1 MYILGIHGNLGKAEH
16 DPAAVLL
23 RDGDIVAAAE
33 EERFVRFKHAIGL
46 MPDAA
51 IRFCLQQAKISM
63 REVDVVAFPRATWAD
78 FPPRLEAYL
87 RYTFGWAPPV
97 VYIDHHTAHAASA
110 YLISGFDDA
119 LIVTADQAG
128 DGTSCAAFR
137 SRGQELELLEAV
149 PFPDSI
155 GLFAALVTQYLG
167 FRSNHDE
174 YKVMGLAP
182 YGNPTMDLTRL
193 LHHVDGRPRLDPHA
207 LHPTVLQRHPV
218 FHTDQL
224 PMFATDELPGLPLRR
239 LPDGEL
245 TAAHRDLAASAQQ
258 SITAALLGFVDR
270 HRAGSDRRLCL
281 AGGVA
286 ENSVAAGALAAAGG
300 FDEVYMTPACGDAG
314 TALGA
319 ALLVAAQHGHRPAR
333 LTHSQLGPSFTD
345 GQIADVLR
353 ECGVPYVE
361 TADPAATAAELI
373 AQQQIV
379 AWFQGRMEFGP
390 RALGARSL
398 LADPSTDAMRAQVN
412 RIKRREQFR
421 PFGPSVLAE
430 HLPALFPATVVAPFM
445 SFTLPTRDPTPII
458 AATHV
463 DGTSRPH
470 TVPDDGSAYRR
481 LIEHVHARTGT
492 PAVLN
497 TSLNSGWEPIV
508 ATPEQAL
515 AFLYSSTAD
524 ALAIGPFLVTKHRA
538 TSNDA
543 SKERR

>member
-1 MYILGIHGNLGKAEH
+1 MYILGLHGNFGRAEH

-23 RDGDIVAAAE
+23 RDGDVLAAAE
-33 EERFVRFKHAIGL
+33 EERFVRSKHAVGL

-51 IRFCLQQAKISM
+51 IRFCLHHAKITM
-63 REVDVVAFPRATWAD
+63 REVDVVAFPRATWSD

-87 RYTFGWAPPV
+87 WYTFGHAPPV
-97 VYIDHHTAHAASA
+97 VYVDHHTAHAASA
-110 YLISGFDDA
+110 YLTSGFDDA
-119 LIVTADQAG
+119 LVITADQAG

-137 SRGQELELLEAV
+137 GRGTELEPLEAV

-155 GLFAALVTQYLG
+155 GLFAALITQYLG

-182 YGNPTMDLTRL
+182 YGNPTMDLTGV
-193 LHHVDGRPRLDPHA
+193 LHHAGGRPHLDLRA
-207 LHPTVLQRHPV
+207 LHPTVLRRHLT

-224 PMFATDELPGLPLRR
+224 PMFTAEQLPGLPPRR

-245 TAAHRDLAASAQQ
+245 TAAHRDLAATAQHT
-258 SITAALLGFVDR
+258 ITAALLGFVER
-270 HRAGSDRRLCL
+270 HRAGTDRRLCL

-286 ENSVAAGALAAAGG
+286 ENSVAAGAIATAGG
-300 FDEVYMTPACGDAG
+300 FGEVSVAPACGDAG

-333 LTHSQLGPSFTD
+333 LTHSRLGPSFTD

-353 ECGVPYVE
+353 DCGVPHIE
-361 TADPAATAAELI
+361 TSDPAATAADLVAE
-373 AQQQIV
+373 QQIV
-379 AWFQGRMEFGP
+379 GWFQGRMEFGP

-430 HLPALFPATVVAPFM
+430 HLPDLFATHVDAPFM
-445 SFTLPTRDPTPII
+445 SYTLPTTDPAPII

-481 LIEHVHARTGT
+481 LIEQVHARTGV

-508 ATPEQAL
+508 ATPDQAL
-515 AFLYSSTAD
+515 AFLYSSSAD
-524 ALAIGPFLVTKHRA
+524 ALVIGPYLVTKDRG
-538 TSNDA
+538 TI
-543 SKERR
+543 KERR